1 METGQRNWWRLR
13 VREASSKEWIDKEE
27 CISGICRSL
36 SKGREACTVLCIWR
50 TVQVSCCWDL
60 TGEDWQEYGGGGVPD
75 QREPHVHAATLK
87 LQLVYLGSDC
97 SVFKRKSAKF
107 SVLERT
113 HWWWSGEWIS
123 GEQNR
128 GKAIIQKEGREE
140 LDQIRRALTTK

>member
-1 METGQRNWWRLR
+1 MKTRRSAFQG
-13 VREASSKEWIDKEE
+13 
-27 CISGICRSL
+27 SGGAPARA
-36 SKGREACTVLCIWR
+36 GRHAQYCAFGEQYKFHVVGIWR
-50 TVQVSCCWDL
+50 ERIAA
-60 TGEDWQEYGGGGVPD
+60 GEYGGGN
-75 QREPHVHAATLK
+75 QICREPHVYAATLK

-97 SVFKRKSAKF
+97 SVFKQKKSARF

-113 HWWWSGEWIS
+113 HWWWSGEWTS